1 MRIMR
6 VETVV
11 CPILFN
17 ISASAQSTTKANGC
31 DTSLI
36 KPENEFSDIHVHLW
50 EKIEKNTKKI
60 LEVCGILKH
69 GSRGGIFMG

>member
-1 MRIMR
+1 MRILK

-11 CPILFN
+11 CPILFK
-17 ISASAQSTTKANGC
+17 ISASAQNTTKYMQIIQINANGC

-50 EKIEKNTKKI
+50 K
-60 LEVCGILKH
+60 
-69 GSRGGIFMG
+69 

>member
-1 MRIMR
+1 MQM
-6 VETVV
+6 
-11 CPILFN
+11 
-17 ISASAQSTTKANGC
+17 G

-60 LEVCGILKH
+60 LEVCGIFKH